1 MLGRQDRWQEELFVA
16 CSLRDLIPEDHIL
29 KRVEK
34 VLDLSW
40 LRDEVKDCY
49 CLDNGRPG
57 VDPESAVR
65 LMLAGLFQGIIHD
78 RKLMREAQVNVAIRW
93 FAGYRLDEK
102 LPDHSSLTK
111 IRRRWGAERFKAIFL
126 RTVKAC
132 GGAGLVSGE
141 MTHID
146 AKLIRAD
153 VSWESLVEH
162 HAERVLEENDMEDD
176 PNDPS
181 RRPKRGRPRTKAPKP
196 KKYSKT
202 DPDAT
207 LTTNNKRVRMEPY
220 YKQHTA
226 VDDQA
231 GVVVDVEVTTGQA
244 NEGEQLVEQINRVE
258 ANTARKVKAV
268 TADASY
274 AHSKNYLAL
283 ENRQIDAVIPPQT
296 ESRNPKRIPIRRF
309 KYDGR
314 HKVVRCPGG
323 KVLQRSSY
331 TSKRWLYRAATAD
344 CRACPLRKRCLS
356 PSASSRTIVIAHGY
370 EALLRARRRKAIGW
384 DKPTRRAYCRHRWR
398 AEGVHGEA
406 AKWHNLGRAHRRRL
420 WNVRIQAYL
429 TAAVMNLKRLAAVR
443 IAPPA
448 AKAAIQ
454 RSMAALLR
462 LLRRLRSRRPFAE
475 AHILRRNHFGVFELT
490 DPISVRL
497 AA

>member
-1 MLGRQDRWQEELFVA
+1 MLGRQDRRQEELFVA
-16 CSLRDLIPEDHIL
+16 CSLRDLIPDDHIL
-29 KRVEK
+29 KRVDK

-78 RKLMREAQVNVAIRW
+78 RKLMREAQVNLAIRW
-93 FAGYRLDEK
+93 FVGYRLDEK
-102 LPDHSSLTK
+102 LPDHSSLTR
-111 IRRRWGAERFKAIFL
+111 IRRRWGSERFRRIFL
-126 RTVKAC
+126 RTVTAC
-132 GGAGLVSGE
+132 CDAGLVSGE

-162 HAERVLEENDMEDD
+162 HAERVLEENDIEDD
-176 PNDPS
+176 PRDP
-181 RRPKRGRPRTKAPKP
+181 PKRKAGRVRTKARKP

-207 LTTNNKRVRMEPY
+207 LTTNNKRVRMEPC

-226 VDDQA
+226 VDDKA
-231 GVVVDVEVTTGQA
+231 GVVVDVEVTTGEA
-244 NEGEQLVEQINRVE
+244 NEGEQLIEQIDRVG
-258 ANTARKVKAV
+258 ANTGRKVELA

-274 AHSKNYLAL
+274 AHSKNYMAL
-283 ENRQIDAVIPPQT
+283 ENRQIDAVIPPQAQN
-296 ESRNPKRIPIRRF
+296 RKPKRIPARRF

-323 KVLQRSSY
+323 KVLQRSSRD
-331 TSKRWLYRAATAD
+331 SKRWLYRTATAD
-344 CRACPLRKRCLS
+344 CRVCSLRERCLS
-356 PSASSRTIVIAHGY
+356 PTASSRTIVIAHGY
-370 EALLRARRRKAIGW
+370 EALLRARRRKAVGW
-384 DKPTRRAYCRHRWR
+384 DKPTRRAYSRHRWR
-398 AEGVHGEA
+398 SEGAHGEA

-420 WNVRIQAYL
+420 WNVRIQVYL
-429 TAAVMNLKRLAAVR
+429 TAAVMNLKRLAAV

-454 RSMAALLR
+454 RSIATLLWLLR
-462 LLRRLRSRRPFAE
+462 HLHSRHQPADPD
-475 AHILRRNHFGVFELT
+475 ILRMTNFGAPELT
-490 DPISVRL
+490 EPISVRL